1 MRRLNL
7 FSLPLLVLAIASFHP
22 SAVAQDAAQEAPRA
36 TESPSIEDVITILE
50 REEPPLGS
58 RGDLCAISPGLLGET
73 DVIWS
78 DRPTFAWRG
87 ETGQITLR
95 LRNSET
101 PLWQQ
106 TFASDTQSITYA
118 GAPLTPGQVYEWEL
132 EALSGMGPQYTFE
145 VMAGADRDRIAR
157 DLQALE
163 NRLKAAGEST
173 EAIALARARY
183 FAEQRLWSDAFQALQ
198 SISNPTPD
206 ITEGMTQMTN
216 YLCGT
221 EE

>member
-7 FSLPLLVLAIASFHP
+7 LTLPFLVCAIASFSP
-22 SAVAQDAAQEAPRA
+22 IRTVAQDSSTP
-36 TESPSIEDVITILE
+36 PSIQDVITILE

-58 RGDLCAISPGLLGET
+58 RGDLCAVSPGLLGET
-73 DVIWS
+73 DIIWS

-87 ETGQITLR
+87 ETGHIILR
-95 LRNSET
+95 SVNNPT

-106 TFASDTQSITYA
+106 SLSSGTQSISYNGT
-118 GAPLTPGQVYEWEL
+118 PLTPGQVYEWEL
-132 EALSGMGPQYTFE
+132 DTASGIGQQYTFE
-145 VMAGADRDRIAR
+145 VMGGQERDRITR
-157 DLQALE
+157 ELQALE
-163 NRLKAAGEST
+163 NQLKTAGEST
-173 EAIALARARY
+173 EAIAIARARY

-198 SISNPTPD
+198 SISNPSSD
-206 ITEGMTQMTN
+206 LTEGMTHMTN